1 MIWLKW
7 IFSPIGRWLAG
18 IGTVLSILFAAY
30 LKGRAEGK
38 AALEQDQ
45 ARERERRARDAIE
58 ADNAVRRDA
67 ASGGLLKNDGHRR
80 D

>member
-1 MIWLKW
+1 MMWL
-7 IFSPIGRWLAG
+7 FSPIGRWLAAVG
-18 IGTVLSILFAAY
+18 AALSILFAAY

-45 ARERERRARDAIE
+45 ARERERRAKNAIQ
-58 ADNAVRRDA
+58 ADDGVRRDA
-67 ASGGLLKNDGHRR
+67 AAGQLLKNDGHRR

>member
-7 IFSPIGRWLAG
+7 VFSPVGRWLAAAG
-18 IGTVLSILFAAY
+18 AALSILFAAY

-45 ARERERRARDAIE
+45 ARERERRAKNAIQ
-58 ADNAVRRDA
+58 ADDGVRRDA
-67 ASGGLLKNDGHRR
+67 ASGQLLKNDGHRR

>member
-18 IGTVLSILFAAY
+18 IGAALSILFAAY

>member
-1 MIWLKW
+1 MMWL
-7 IFSPIGRWLAG
+7 FSPIGRWLAAVG
-18 IGTVLSILFAAY
+18 AALSILFAAY

-45 ARERERRARDAIE
+45 ARERERRAKNAIQ
-58 ADNAVRRDA
+58 AYDGVRRDA
-67 ASGGLLKNDGHRR
+67 AAGQLLKNDGHRR

>member
-1 MIWLKW
+1 MIWLRW
-7 IFSPIGRWLAG
+7 LLSPIGRWLAA
-18 IGTVLSILFAAY
+18 IGAALSILLAAY
-30 LKGRAEGK
+30 LKGRKEGK
-38 AALEQDQ
+38 EALEQDQ

-58 ADNAVRRDA
+58 ADNAMRRDT

>member
-1 MIWLKW
+1 MMWLL
-7 IFSPIGRWLAG
+7 SPIGRWLAG
-18 IGTVLSILFAAY
+18 IGAALSILLAAY

-45 ARERERRARDAIE
+45 ARERERRARNAIE
-58 ADNAVRRDA
+58 ADNAMRRDV
-67 ASGGLLKNDGHRR
+67 ASGGLLKDDGHRR

>member
-1 MIWLKW
+1 MIWLQW

-30 LKGRAEGK
+30 LKGRREGK

>member
-7 IFSPIGRWLAG
+7 VFSPVGRWLAA
-18 IGTVLSILFAAY
+18 IGAALSILIAAY

-45 ARERERRARDAIE
+45 ARERERRAKNAIQ
-58 ADNAVRRDA
+58 ADDRVRRDT